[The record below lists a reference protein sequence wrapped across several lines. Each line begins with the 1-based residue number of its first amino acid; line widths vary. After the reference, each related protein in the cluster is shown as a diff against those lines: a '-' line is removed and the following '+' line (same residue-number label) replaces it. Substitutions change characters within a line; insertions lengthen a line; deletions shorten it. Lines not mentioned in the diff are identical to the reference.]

1 MATPLRIKLVL
12 TALLAVMV
20 ISPARVEL
28 FAYEQGLQ
36 RGYPTRS
43 LRPRTPALAA
53 DLDGN
58 GTTES
63 AVLANQTARLEENGR
78 ILWQSPKDWQVRQAA
93 FTDLNR
99 DGMAELALLVWRPF
113 KPWLI
118 DRMLPRGGRIDTFHD
133 AGGQSCQLILI
144 GWKLGAYREAWAG
157 SPLVDPL
164 QQFAAVDLDGDGW
177 QELSALEGRYND
189 IPSTPAWSLSVWKWN
204 GFGFSLGERQEGSFA
219 VMQPL
224 QSPAGTNYLLVQRH

>member
-1 MATPLRIKLVL
+1 MTKHLRRILL
-12 TALLAVMV
+12 FTALLAVMG

-28 FAYEQGLQ
+28 VTYEPGLE
-36 RGYPTRS
+36 RGFSFSS
-43 LRPRTPALAA
+43 LSSLTPAAAA

-58 GTTES
+58 GITES
-63 AVLANQTARLEENGR
+63 AVLTNQTARLEEDGR
-78 ILWQSPKDWQVRQAA
+78 IVWQSPPGWQVRQAA

-99 DGMAELALLVWRPF
+99 DGLDELALLVWRPF

-133 AGGQSCQLILI
+133 TGGQSCQLILI
-144 GWKLGAYREAWAG
+144 GWKLDAYREVWAG

-189 IPSTPAWSLSVWKWN
+189 IPGTPAWSLSLWRWN
-204 GFGFSLGERQEGSFA
+204 GFGFSLAERREGSFA
-219 VMQPL
+219 AMQPL
-224 QSPAGTNYLLVQRH
+224 QTPDGRNVLLVQQF